1 MKKFL
6 AILLALI
13 MVAALV
19 GCGKKKR
26 QPITL
31 TLSTE
36 DSEAI
41 LNAAGIRLPPVEEAP
56 GANSTVQWFAWY
68 DPFQNYDEAQIVN
81 TGFFTFREKYGG
93 SIEWVET
100 DYFERNNDL
109 ARLISGGTPPDF
121 SPCGTGATADGTRPS
136 SRSRREP

>member
-41 LNAAGIRLPPVEEAP
+41 LNAAGIRLPPVEEAQ
-56 GANSTVQWFAWY
+56 V
-68 DPFQNYDEAQIVN
+68 
-81 TGFFTFREKYGG
+81 
-93 SIEWVET
+93 
-100 DYFERNNDL
+100 L
-109 ARLISGGTPPDF
+109 APPVLTISQSG
-121 SPCGTGATADGTRPS
+121 
-136 SRSRREP
+136 EL